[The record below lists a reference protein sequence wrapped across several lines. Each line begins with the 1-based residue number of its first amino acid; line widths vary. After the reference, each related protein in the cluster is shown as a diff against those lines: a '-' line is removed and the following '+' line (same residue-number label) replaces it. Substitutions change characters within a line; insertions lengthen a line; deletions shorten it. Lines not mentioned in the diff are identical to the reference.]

1 MHHVVV
7 PMGMFASA
15 DAAQATLQSGGR
27 FLLTIAMALFLSYV
41 MFMVGAVVVS
51 SIVGLGLGRS
61 ARAGARAAHARPAHR
76 AAEPAT
82 PSWGVDSAPDLHG
95 AGA

>member
-27 FLLTIAMALFLSYV
+27 FLLTISMALFLSYV

-51 SIVGLGLGRS
+51 SIVGLGRS

-76 AAEPAT
+76 ATEPAT
-82 PSWGVDSAPDLHG
+82 PSWGVDSAPDLRG